1 MQTEEKQI
9 PEIPTD
15 NAPIPLKPI
24 KRLPV
29 WAAFSV
35 AANGLL
41 LLSISLLYWKPEL
54 MRSGTLQNPVPTEEV
69 PAPVAETPPPT
80 SQYTYEQW
88 IEILTKEA
96 TATAKTNPPRL
107 TVLLGDSLSLWFPT
121 DMLPGDRTWLN
132 QGISGESS
140 IGVVKRLTLLDNLQ
154 PETILLM
161 VGINDLVKGAPDEQ
175 ILENYRQIIK
185 NLKEKHPK
193 SAIVIQS
200 LLPHGGDR
208 VATVDR
214 EQVLKL
220 SNERIHQF
228 NQKLAALSNESEVH
242 FLNLHPIF
250 TDSDGLLREDLSTDG
265 LHLKREGYFAWR
277 SAFQVFAQLL
287 LPKPVEKVVD
297 KTPVT
302 EQQPTEP
309 TGEKS
314 AEPAAEPAAENPPT
328 DKPQ

>member
-1 MQTEEKQI
+1 VQTEEKQI
-9 PEIPTD
+9 PETPTVD
-15 NAPIPLKPI
+15 EPI
-24 KRLPV
+24 KTKVPKRIPA

-54 MRSGTLQNPVPTEEV
+54 MRSGPLEE
-69 PAPVAETPPPT
+69 PAPQESVRPAPETPPPL

-88 IEILTKEA
+88 IEILTKESA
-96 TATAKTNPPRL
+96 ATAKTNPPRL

-132 QGISGESS
+132 QGISGESAV
-140 IGVVKRLTLLDNLQ
+140 GVVKRLNLLDNLQ

-161 VGINDLVKGAPDEQ
+161 VGVNDLIKGAPEEQ
-175 ILENYRQIIK
+175 ILENYRQILK
-185 NLKEKHPK
+185 TLKEKHPK
-193 SAIVIQS
+193 SAIVVQS

-208 VATVDR
+208 IATVDR

-228 NQKLAALSNESEVH
+228 NQKLAALTSESEVH

-297 KTPVT
+297 KTTAPEPLPIEPPV
-302 EQQPTEP
+302 
-309 TGEKS
+309 EKS
-314 AEPAAEPAAENPPT
+314 PESAPAAETAPA